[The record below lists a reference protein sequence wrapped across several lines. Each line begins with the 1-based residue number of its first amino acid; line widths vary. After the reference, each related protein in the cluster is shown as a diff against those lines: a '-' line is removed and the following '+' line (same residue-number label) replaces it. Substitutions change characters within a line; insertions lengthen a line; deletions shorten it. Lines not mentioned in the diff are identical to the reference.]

1 MGTSKDISLFRNF
14 IFPTDGEYAGGL
26 MAQSLAGLGRELK
39 KTKAQVQKIASRESY
54 LAGATGSSIS
64 SELPQA
70 VERQSQGSAPPQDLY
85 SIRLINHAPEPVQLP
100 TLEEYPRPSSFLSPP
115 SGYALK
121 KNSGKR
127 VVFTLAQKEIMISF
141 YNRQAST
148 SWWSTY
154 HQKRKRSLNTAV
166 DEARTRQSSTHIP
179 SQQPVSIPT
188 STSTTQTSTVASSFH
203 TTAIHV
209 PSTTVAVVPT
219 TQSPFV
225 SAPSS
230 SIRSTSSAGVPVA
243 PTSQP
248 PIVSVPSSSIPS
260 TSSAGVPVAVTSQPP
275 IVSTPSRSIPSSS
288 SAGVPVALTSQPPIV
303 SAPTS
308 SIPSTSSAGVPVAV
322 TSQPPIVSTP
332 SRSIPSSSS
341 AGVPIALTSQP
352 PIVSAPTSSIPST
365 SSAGVPVAPTTQP
378 PLVSASSS
386 SIPSTCSAGVPVVQT
401 TQPALV
407 GASSSSVPSANSTSV
422 PNTALIG
429 QLTGTSYP
437 GLPDIVQWI
446 FPVNFSQ
453 STLGGSGSNA
463 CTFIALCFGHLY
475 SHHKFPAPQGYML
488 SEQWMLAL
496 HEAMTKGNEIH
507 DKLFE
512 NEAIDVAVEDAVD
525 MAGTECGVQSLG
537 QNYDLFGFDCHNQ
550 LEEVFESLTSPP
562 VLHPK
567 CSVVVT
573 GRKSVLFIV
582 NADGSSMIVDSHRH
596 GSAEAFIAYC
606 APGKSGTLAKWLVAC
621 NTSDL
626 LAARPKILF
635 CCSCVLYFFLKTTV
649 YQEITR

>member
-1 MGTSKDISLFRNF
+1 MKNVSCFKLNIDRSKAPKKMGTLKDISLFGNF
-14 IFPTDGEYAGGL
+14 IFPTDGEYAGG
-26 MAQSLAGLGRELK
+26 MITQSLLTGLGRELK

-85 SIRLINHAPEPVQLP
+85 SIRFINHAPEPVQLP

-148 SWWSTY
+148 NLRADPKDVIACMRERGVDVLKEQQIRNWWSTY

-166 DEARTRQSSTHIP
+166 DEARTCQSSTHIP

-188 STSTTQTSTVASSFH
+188 STSTTQTPTVASSFH

-219 TQSPFV
+219 TQPPFV

-230 SIRSTSSAGVPVA
+230 SIRSTSSAGVPFA

-303 SAPTS
+303 SASTS
-308 SIPSTSSAGVPVAV
+308 SIPSTSSAG
-322 TSQPPIVSTP
+322 
-332 SRSIPSSSS
+332 
-341 AGVPIALTSQP
+341 L
-352 PIVSAPTSSIPST
+352 
-365 SSAGVPVAPTTQP
+365 PVAPTTQP

-453 STLGGSGSNA
+453 STLGGRSGSNA
-463 CTFIALCFGHLY
+463 CTFIALCFGRLY
-475 SHHKFPAPQGYML
+475 NHHKFPAPQGYML

-507 DKLFE
+507 DELFE

-537 QNYDLFGFDCHNQ
+537 QNYDLFGFDCQNQ

-562 VLHPK
+562 ILHPK

-596 GSAEAFIAYC
+596 GNAGAFIAYC
-606 APGKSGTLAKWLVAC
+606 APGKSGTLAKWLVAILRIYWQLDLRFC
-621 NTSDL
+621 SVVPVYYTS
-626 LAARPKILF
+626 F
-635 CCSCVLYFFLKTTV
+635 
-649 YQEITR
+649 